1 MSIIL
6 PYIRMKSVSL
16 IFFLTFLAARGSPRG
31 QNRQIVIETCS
42 PDQYGSYEY
51 NIAIYL
57 DEKCFSDFLLA
68 DLWPPGGQK
77 EVKNGR

>member
-1 MSIIL
+1 
-6 PYIRMKSVSL
+6 MKSVSP

-51 NIAIYL
+51 NIAIFCDKKNCL
-57 DEKCFSDFLLA
+57 LFSAPFFRGVLSR
-68 DLWPPGGQK
+68 GGFSK
-77 EVKNGR
+77 LTAG